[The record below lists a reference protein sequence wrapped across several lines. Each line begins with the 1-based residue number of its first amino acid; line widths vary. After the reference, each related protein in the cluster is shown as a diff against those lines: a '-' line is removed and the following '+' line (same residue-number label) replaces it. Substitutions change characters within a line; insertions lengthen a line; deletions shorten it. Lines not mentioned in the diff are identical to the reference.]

1 MNKMIDTLINLDIDH
16 YISIHKDIQLAT
28 KNMIDIDKKLW
39 VLNHF
44 VKHGYAERRKYRLKS
59 LVPAPATATAQ
70 ATAQATAP
78 TCDDGDVRKLI
89 KNFQQ
94 NHKTGGILSS
104 NDTFFWDIKGYH
116 NHK

>member
-28 KNMIDIDKKLW
+28 KNMLDIDKKLW

-59 LVPAPATATAQ
+59 LAPAATAPV
-70 ATAQATAP
+70 TATAP

-94 NHKTGGILSS
+94 NHKNGDKLSS
-104 NDTFFWDIKGYH
+104 KDTFFWDIQGYY